1 MLSNTMGEMAARKR
15 SSAGQG
21 GAPRVMIVLE
31 VMGRWNP
38 PGVTG
43 SGDHERGQDP
53 RVPMGVMMA
62 VGEGMVVRVGNVD
75 TSEVEEQEQVSG
87 WWHGKQL
94 CLLVEAVG
102 GPVGGIW
109 SGFYRSLS
117 G

>member
-15 SSAGQG
+15 SSAGHG

-38 PGVTG
+38 PGVPG
-43 SGDHERGQDP
+43 SGDHERGQGP
-53 RVPMGVMMA
+53 RVPRGVMMA

-75 TSEVEEQEQVSG
+75 TSEVEEQR
-87 WWHGKQL
+87 
-94 CLLVEAVG
+94 LVAWQTAVPFG
-102 GPVGGIW
+102 GRGGRRASRRDLVW
-109 SGFYRSLS
+109 FCRSLS